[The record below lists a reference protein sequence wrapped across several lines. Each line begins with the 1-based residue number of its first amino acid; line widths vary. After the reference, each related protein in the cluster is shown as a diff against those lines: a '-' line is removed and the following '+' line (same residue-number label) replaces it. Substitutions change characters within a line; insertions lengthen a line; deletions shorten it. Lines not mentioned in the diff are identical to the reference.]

1 MSLET
6 LETKIDEVKII
17 LRFTAFEYI
26 TIAVILFIMT
36 MMLVPSI
43 KPRQRG
49 ITTKD
54 DLLIIR
60 LQLTPKEINKMYT
73 MITTDSRYGK
83 ASATRL
89 K

>member
-1 MSLET
+1 MINLKH
-6 LETKIDEVKII
+6 LQ
-17 LRFTAFEYI
+17 FTAFEYI
-26 TIAVILFIMT
+26 PIAVILFIMT

-49 ITTKD
+49 ITKKD

-60 LQLTPKEINKMYT
+60 LQLTPREINKMYT

>member
-1 MSLET
+1 MINLKH
-6 LETKIDEVKII
+6 LQ
-17 LRFTAFEYI
+17 FTAFEYI

-36 MMLVPSI
+36 ALLAPGI
-43 KPRQRG
+43 KPPQRR

-54 DLLIIR
+54 DRLIIR

>member
-1 MSLET
+1 MVRG
-6 LETKIDEVKII
+6 TKGRYMIN
-17 LRFTAFEYI
+17 LTYQRFTAFEYI
-26 TIAVILFIMT
+26 PIAVILFIMT

-49 ITTKD
+49 ITKKD

-60 LQLTPKEINKMYT
+60 LQLTSKEINKVYT